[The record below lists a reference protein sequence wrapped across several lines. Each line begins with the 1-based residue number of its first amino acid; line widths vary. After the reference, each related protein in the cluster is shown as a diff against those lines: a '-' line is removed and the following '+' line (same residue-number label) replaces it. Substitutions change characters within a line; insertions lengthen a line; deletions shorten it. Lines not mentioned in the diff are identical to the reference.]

1 MGLMKKLSLY
11 VFLVL
16 IFFNSNNSQANYI
29 NEYEIEG
36 IRVGDSILSFFSIEK
51 INSGLKDWYPD
62 KTFSYTEF
70 SDSKIKDYDKLGFF
84 FKPGDNEY
92 KIYSVAGIKYCID
105 DIQDCY
111 KLQKKIEK
119 NFKVSFKF
127 IKKKT
132 NKVEYP
138 DGGDRGTG
146 SIAIQSYWV
155 FKNGEVF
162 IETKDWA
169 KDSLYTDNVSINVDS
184 KEFSDWL
191 TKISN

>member
-1 MGLMKKLSLY
+1 MKN
-11 VFLVL
+11 LVIIL
-16 IFFNSNNSQANYI
+16 IFSFIFSNKSFANDI

-36 IRVGDSILSFFSIEK
+36 IKVGDSILSFFSIEK

-70 SDSKIKDYDKLGFF
+70 GDSKIKDYDKLGFF
-84 FKPGDNEY
+84 FKPGDNGY
-92 KIYSVAGIKYCID
+92 KIYSISGMKFCKD

-119 NFKVSFKF
+119 NFKTSFKL

-132 NKVEYP
+132 SKLKYP
-138 DGGDRGTG
+138 DGEDRGTG

-169 KDSLYTDNVSINVDS
+169 QDSIFTDNVSINVDS
-184 KEFSDWL
+184 REFSNWL
-191 TKISN
+191 SKISN